1 MWLAWGRS
9 FRCWDRLRFY
19 SLLSGEHG
27 IQQERKATEK
37 QYGWYCSRYRW
48 ECNIRSSFV
57 TSRKKHVRLWKAEFH
72 HWQNVRGWKFRK
84 TNSVVEDISV
94 QMAILND
101 RATKAELRVVDFEAR
116 ARRNN
121 LIFIS
126 IPEIPNETDE
136 QCEQMLFDFMA
147 QRLQLTL
154 SSSLCVS
161 TGPPAQTA
169 L

>member
-1 MWLAWGRS
+1 
-9 FRCWDRLRFY
+9 
-19 SLLSGEHG
+19 
-27 IQQERKATEK
+27 
-37 QYGWYCSRYRW
+37 
-48 ECNIRSSFV
+48 
-57 TSRKKHVRLWKAEFH
+57 
-72 HWQNVRGWKFRK
+72 
-84 TNSVVEDISV
+84 
-94 QMAILND
+94 MAILND